1 MKEAHID
8 IESFAT
14 VDLNKAGVYR
24 YAEDPSFEILLFGVS
39 VDGGPVEVYDLA
51 QGDHIPADLVDALLD
66 PTILKYAHNAAFE
79 RICLSRFLWDRGL
92 LPRGTF
98 LDPAGWRC
106 TMVWSAYAGL
116 PLSLKDVGEA
126 LELSKGKMDEGKGL
140 IRLFCTPCK
149 PTAMNEGRERI
160 LPTDELE
167 KWSLFKAYNQR
178 DVEVEMQIADQ
189 LASIPVPDQVWSEY
203 RESELINDR
212 GILVD
217 TDLVVSAIRL
227 DTQSQEALVEG
238 LRELTD
244 LENPRSVAQMKEW
257 LQTNGL
263 TLDTLGKKEVEAV
276 LHTAPEP
283 LRTVLRLRS
292 EIAKSSVKKYAAMAA
307 AACAD
312 GRLRGMFMFYGAS
325 RSGRFSSRIVQ
336 IQNLVKNSLPD
347 LGNCRSLV
355 KAADYDG
362 LEALYDSVPQCLAE
376 VTRTAFIPKP
386 SYKFIVCDYSAIE
399 ARVLAWEAGEQWR
412 IQAFDEG
419 ADIYCAS
426 ASTMF
431 GVPVEKHGVNGH
443 LRQKGKIAEL
453 ALGYAGSVG
462 ALRSMGA
469 LEMGLTEDELLPLVQ
484 AWRAANPHIVRF
496 WWDVDKAIKATIR
509 DHLHRK
515 VGPLGFL
522 YRGGCLHIEL
532 PSGRELI
539 YFRPRLGTNRF
550 GGSSIAYL
558 GMDKTHHWSE
568 IESYGPKFVE
578 NCVAEGSLVITD
590 KGPVPIEGVAPSMKV
605 WDGQEFVAHGGVVS
619 KGEQSTILV
628 DGLRLT
634 PDHRIYTKT
643 GWVEARMA
651 NGKQWFDFYPL
662 GDRHFIRVDH
672 RPKSLKV
679 YDILNAGRRHRFALW
694 NGERQCVVSNC
705 TQAISRDI
713 LCHAIHNLRSYG
725 IVAHV
730 HDEVICEVPLSVPVK
745 EVETIMSQVPAWAEG
760 LRLTAEGYE
769 CPWYC
774 KQ

>member
-14 VDLNKAGVYR
+14 VDLNKAGVYH

-79 RICLSRFLWDRGL
+79 RICLSRFCWDRGL
-92 LPRGTF
+92 LPRGIF

-116 PLSLKDVGEA
+116 PLSLRDVGEA
-126 LELSKGKMDEGKGL
+126 LELSKGKMEEGKGL

-149 PTAMNEGRERI
+149 PTAMNGGKERI
-160 LPTDELE
+160 LPTDEPE
-167 KWSLFKAYNQR
+167 KWDLFKAYNQR
-178 DVEVEMQIADQ
+178 DVEVEMQIAEQ

-227 DTQSQEALVEG
+227 DTQSQEAQVEG
-238 LRELTD
+238 LRELTN

-386 SYKFIVCDYSAIE
+386 GYKFIVCDYSAIE
-399 ARVLAWEAGEQWR
+399 ARVLAWEAGEKWVMD
-412 IQAFDEG
+412 AFAEG
-419 ADIYCAS
+419 KDIYCETAS
-426 ASTMF
+426 QMF
-431 GVPVEKHGVNGH
+431 HVPVEKHGLNGH
-443 LRQKGKIAEL
+443 LRQRGKQAIL
-453 ALGYAGSVG
+453 SCGYGGSVG
-462 ALRSMGA
+462 ALRAMGA
-469 LEMGLTEDELLPLVQ
+469 IEAGMREEELLPLVQ
-484 AWRAANPHIVRF
+484 AWRNANPHIVKF
-496 WWDVDKAIKATIR
+496 WWDVDRAIKSIIR
-509 DHLHRK
+509 DHLPRK

-522 YRGGCLHIEL
+522 YRDGRLHIRL

-550 GGSSIAYL
+550 GGASITYL
-558 GMDKTHHWSE
+558 GMDKTHHWNV

-590 KGPVPIEGVAPSMKV
+590 RGLVPIERVTPSMKV
-605 WDGQEFVAHGGVVS
+605 WDGEEWASHDGVVS

-643 GWVEARMA
+643 GWLEARMA

-662 GDRHFIRVDH
+662 GDRHFIRVNH
-672 RPKSLKV
+672 QPKILKV
-679 YDILNAGRRHRFALW
+679 YDILNAGKRHRFALW
-694 NGERQCVVSNC
+694 NGERQCIVSNC

-713 LCHAIHNLRSYG
+713 LCHAISNLRDYG

-730 HDEVICEVPLSVPVK
+730 HDEVICEVPLSVPAE
-745 EVETIMSQVPAWAEG
+745 EVETIMARVPAWAEG